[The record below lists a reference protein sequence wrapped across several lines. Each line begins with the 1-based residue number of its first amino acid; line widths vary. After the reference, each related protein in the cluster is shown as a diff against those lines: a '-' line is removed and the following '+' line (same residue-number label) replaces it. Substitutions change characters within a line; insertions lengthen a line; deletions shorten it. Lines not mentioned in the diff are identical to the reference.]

1 MNYSKKSNEDF
12 MMAFLRTKKGILLIA
27 FACILIGSVY
37 YIKHHKQA
45 PEKAQD
51 AIVVE
56 MKKVEQGSIPIAAET
71 VGTLVA
77 NKHVQLTSESAGQV
91 KKIFVHDGQALAE
104 GQIILQLDDTIY
116 RAKADSAK
124 ANLVFSEAS
133 YNRMVAL
140 SKKGAVSLQVLDQA
154 LANLKEK
161 RAIEKENRTLAEKM
175 LIKAPFSGVLG
186 KIKVTEGEHISVGQA
201 LVSLTDT
208 KNLRVE
214 FNISDKYLAKLKI
227 SQQVTLKTSAYP
239 KQEFYGKVSFIAP
252 TINSEDHTI
261 SIAADVPNQEG
272 ALTAGLFVNVT
283 HLLGQANQVLLIPS
297 VSILATI
304 DGQQVYKVMDG
315 KAVPVPV
322 VVGQRTLDQVEI
334 MEGLKLNDTVV
345 VAGQHK
351 LREGV
356 AVVNK
361 A

>member
-1 MNYSKKSNEDF
+1 MI
-12 MMAFLRTKKGILLIA
+12 AFFRTKKGVALLVV
-27 FACILIGSVY
+27 FVCMLVGSIY
-37 YIKHHKQA
+37 YIKYHK
-45 PEKAQD
+45 KKKKKKSD

-56 MKKVEQGSIPIAAET
+56 MKAVVQGSIPIVAET

-77 NKHVQLTSESAGQV
+77 NKHVQLISESAGQV
-91 KKIFVHDGQALAE
+91 KKIFVRDGQAVAE
-104 GQIILQLDDTIY
+104 GQAILQLDDTVY

-124 ANLVFSEAS
+124 ANLVFSEAN
-133 YNRMVAL
+133 YNRMVIL
-140 SKKGAVSLQVLDQA
+140 SKKGAVSLQILDQA

-161 RAIEKENRTLAEKM
+161 RAIEKESRTLAEKM
-175 LIKAPFSGVLG
+175 LIKAPFNGVLG
-186 KIKVTEGEHISVGQA
+186 KIKVTEGEHVNVGQS
-201 LVSLTDT
+201 LTFLTDT

-214 FNISDKYLAKLKI
+214 FNISDKYLAKLKVG
-227 SQQVTLKTSAYP
+227 QQVTLKTSAYP
-239 KQEFYGKVSFIAP
+239 KQAFYGKVSFIAP

-261 SIAADVPNQEG
+261 SIAADVPNQDS

-283 HLLGQANQVLLIPS
+283 HLLGEANQVLLIPS

-304 DGQQVYKVMDG
+304 DGQQVYKVVNG

-334 MEGLKLNDTVV
+334 MEGLKLNDIVV

-356 AVVNK
+356 TVTNK